1 MKISQKSPKKSAPAA
16 GLLRRASWGGA
27 PDPLDWGDPPPRAP
41 PSPPGGRRLPLQEGV
56 KLKRNNNYLIADVCR
71 GTS

>member
-27 PDPLDWGDPPPRAP
+27 PDPLDWGDPPPESTPVA
-41 PSPPGGRRLPLQEGV
+41 PGGQ
-56 KLKRNNNYLIADVCR
+56 
-71 GTS
+71 